1 MLSRAELIRVVR
13 KDKDNLEWTWR
24 KGGVASILGGVEEV
38 RGVHGCIYE
47 YISRRGWRF
56 WSWRGFEDMRV
67 QRITR
72 G

>member
-1 MLSRAELIRVVR
+1 M
-13 KDKDNLEWTWR
+13 
-24 KGGVASILGGVEEV
+24 ASILGGVEEV

-67 QRITR
+67 QRINR
-72 G
+72 GSILSTADGEVAKR